1 MLDYNLHN
9 DISLLQDLQSKF
21 GRMDKSL
28 FHMLGAAHT
37 DKFYSWIHSPARI
50 QHFFD
55 TYINRLK
62 GQEHN
67 FRNIICY
74 NLHIKYNWH

>member
-9 DISLLQDLQSKF
+9 DISLLQDRQSKF

-37 DKFYSWIHSPARI
+37 DKFYS
-50 QHFFD
+50 
-55 TYINRLK
+55 
-62 GQEHN
+62 
-67 FRNIICY
+67 
-74 NLHIKYNWH
+74 